1 MSLLMKESSG
11 TPRRKKARVPVKQL
25 FTNWQSAYIYGTMV
39 LWGFSEAGALSYLAV
54 YMSDRGFST
63 EYTSVL
69 ITIAMVGQTVA
80 FSLMPA
86 IQPVLHPKTM
96 VMLGFLVFS
105 GRILSLALVGMQQ
118 FPFLL
123 VAVFHFVG
131 GSAQALIL
139 TPITL
144 MIGRSFSRE
153 VSSTAQTL
161 KTVASKGI
169 GSSTGAF
176 LYGWLYSQLPARGV
190 MLLFTCLIF
199 GFGILSRL
207 GGMWVD
213 ARTKAAAAQ
222 QGV

>member
-1 MSLLMKESSG
+1 M
-11 TPRRKKARVPVKQL
+11 
-25 FTNWQSAYIYGTMV
+25 
-39 LWGFSEAGALSYLAV
+39 LA
-54 YMSDRGFST
+54 
-63 EYTSVL
+63 
-69 ITIAMVGQTVA
+69 
-80 FSLMPA
+80 
-86 IQPVLHPKTM
+86 
-96 VMLGFLVFS
+96 
-105 GRILSLALVGMQQ
+105 
-118 FPFLL
+118 
-123 VAVFHFVG
+123 